1 MVEGGLTGVAG
12 VERVHWED
20 EKRNLHFL
28 MCPLSTLLYVFFIMI
43 DIFSCCC
50 LRFVVAFRAFSAI
63 FWAYGEF
70 HHFY

>member
-1 MVEGGLTGVAG
+1 ML
-12 VERVHWED
+12 RVSSGSIGRMGREIYISLCA
-20 EKRNLHFL
+20 RCRLCFV
-28 MCPLSTLLYVFFIMI
+28 YVFFIMI

-50 LRFVVAFRAFSAI
+50 LRFVVAFRASAAI